1 MKQKHG
7 RKFKLAAL
15 LAAGALTVSA
25 MIAGGTLFVGADT
38 EDVGGKFLI
47 SGGTAANGDYSYNE
61 ETLTLTI
68 LKSTPIT
75 IRNVDNQTVNAKI
88 FIANG
93 VDANITID
101 TLRIKTTDGAAISMG
116 DSSAN
121 VTITLKG
128 GTSNLLHGVNAAG
141 IEKLSKNGRL
151 TITCEHADEENH
163 QCDMNCGI
171 LDVRCSKGHGAGIG
185 ASGINGAQTGGI
197 YIKGG
202 MISATGTDGAGIG
215 GSNLANVSDIN
226 ISGGIIEAHGDNG
239 GAGIGSAINGSVDS
253 ININGGTISAYGSE
267 FRNSSGSRFYGAAI
281 GAACY
286 SSFNSIKISG
296 GTIYANTAYDS
307 NGTGAVAVGAGNS
320 CNSDRTGI
328 IRISDGV
335 VYAVGSGSADA
346 IGVSDSGADPAD
358 IVIDGGSVYP
368 KCGDNCTVHSDK
380 IGMSSLPKDSSGRE
394 LTLLEIDNSGNESI
408 TVNGKAYPSNS
419 TYKTDLINS
428 STKVD
433 KSYVFMP
440 KSGRNS
446 VTVGN
451 TTTEYIYTESGL
463 SNAENMKLDF

>member
-1 MKQKHG
+1 MEKKHG

-15 LAAGALTVSA
+15 LAACALTVSA

-47 SGGTAANGDYSYNE
+47 SGGTAAKGDYSYNE
-61 ETLTLTI
+61 ETQTLTV

-75 IRNVDNQTVNAKI
+75 IRSVNNQFVNAKI
-88 FIANG
+88 FIKSG
-93 VDANITID
+93 VDANITLD
-101 TLRIKTTDGAAISMG
+101 TLRISPTDGAAISMG
-116 DSSAN
+116 DSSAS
-121 VTITLKG
+121 VTITIKG
-128 GTSNLLHGVNAAG
+128 GTSNYLKGVNAAG

-163 QCDMNCGI
+163 QCSKSCGL
-171 LDVRCSKGHGAGIG
+171 LDARCSKGHGAGIG
-185 ASGINGAQTGGI
+185 ASGCNYGTETGGI

-202 MISATGTDGAGIG
+202 VILAVGHDGAGIG
-215 GSNLANVSDIN
+215 GSNLADVSDIN
-226 ISGGIIEAHGDNG
+226 ISGGIIEAWGDNG
-239 GAGIGSAINGSVDS
+239 AAGIGSASNGSIGS
-253 ININGGTISAYGSE
+253 INISGGIISAYSNA
-267 FRNSSGSRFYGAAI
+267 FSNSSGVCYYGAAI
-281 GAACY
+281 GAAYC
-286 SSFNSIKISG
+286 SSFDSINISG

-307 NGTGAVAVGAGNS
+307 RGTGAVAVGAGNS

-335 VYAVGSGSADA
+335 VYAVGIGSADA
-346 IGVSDSGADPAD
+346 IGVSDSTAKPAD

-368 KCGDNCTVHSDK
+368 KCGDSCTVHSDK

-394 LTLLEIDNSGNESI
+394 LILLEIDNPGNESI

-419 TYKTDLINS
+419 TYNTDLDS
-428 STKVD
+428 STEVK

-463 SNAENMKLDF
+463 SNAENFIG